1 MTLGRHLRA
10 VLSLLLVC
18 LWITTA
24 SWAEHVAAEFVLC
37 QPAHSPCCPQPASN
51 TSESCPACH
60 VSETVAEKKIVEQ
73 KRGQEELEC
82 RPQTQAA
89 ISHQAGPSLA
99 AAHCELTAGFR
110 YQPMVFD
117 LKDDLRI

>member
-1 MTLGRHLRA
+1 MTLGSNLRV
-10 VLSLLLVC
+10 VLSLLLAC

-24 SWAEHVAAEFVLC
+24 SSAEHVAAEFPLC
-37 QPAHSPCCPQPASN
+37 QPAHSPCCPQPANN

-60 VSETVAEKKIVEQ
+60 TSDPVAEKKTVEQ
-73 KRGQEELEC
+73 EREQEELKC
-82 RPQTQAA
+82 RLRTQTA
-89 ISHQAGPSLA
+89 IIHQANPSLTA
-99 AAHCELTAGFR
+99 ARRELTAGFR

>member
-10 VLSLLLVC
+10 VLSLLLAC

-24 SWAEHVAAEFVLC
+24 SWAEHVSAEFPLC
-37 QPAHSPCCPQPASN
+37 QPAHSPCCPLPANN

-60 VSETVAEKKIVEQ
+60 ISDTVATRKTLEHEREQ
-73 KRGQEELEC
+73 EGLKSV
-82 RPQTQAA
+82 PQTQTAF
-89 ISHQAGPSLA
+89 SHQAKQHGTAS
-99 AAHCELTAGFR
+99 HRELTAGLR
-110 YQPMVFD
+110 YEPTVFD